1 MHQMRCCLELTS
13 IYKLI
18 LMANKDQ
25 FINPSSLKLLF
36 YKSKKHIVDE
46 IAVKKTNREGDRPIE
61 LKNKMK

>member
-1 MHQMRCCLELTS
+1 
-13 IYKLI
+13 
-18 LMANKDQ
+18 MANKDQ